1 MSLKAVHR
9 ILDIIDIAFDS
20 EKEVDFFNDPTLEH
34 YKIPNRRIYLILENL
49 LVEEMIKGIRL
60 EGTYSDF
67 KIVQE
72 TPRLTFKGMNYL
84 YTTVV

>member
-34 YKIPNRRIYLILENL
+34 YKIPNRKIYLILENL
-49 LVEEMIKGIRL
+49 LVEEMIIGIRL
-60 EGTYSDF
+60 EGSYSDF
-67 KIVQE
+67 KIIQE
-72 TPRLTFKGMNYL
+72 TPRLTFKGMHYL